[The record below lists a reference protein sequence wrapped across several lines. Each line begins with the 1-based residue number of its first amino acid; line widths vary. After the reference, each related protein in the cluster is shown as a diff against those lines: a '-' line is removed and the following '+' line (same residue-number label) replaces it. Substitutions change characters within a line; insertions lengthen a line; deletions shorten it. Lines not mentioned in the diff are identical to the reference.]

1 MALTSHHYS
10 LTDFISCQ
18 SGSGQVYNNLF
29 KLNKTIIQN
38 YVFSVS
44 ITFLEA
50 TARLS
55 PDVSY
60 TKETKLIKRVKNILI
75 QDKPSLQEAPVE
87 VRI

>member
-10 LTDFISCQ
+10 LTDFINCH

-29 KLNKTIIQN
+29 KLNKTTIQN

-55 PDVSY
+55 PDVSQ
-60 TKETKLIKRVKNILI
+60 TKETKLIKRVKNILT

-87 VRI
+87 ESI